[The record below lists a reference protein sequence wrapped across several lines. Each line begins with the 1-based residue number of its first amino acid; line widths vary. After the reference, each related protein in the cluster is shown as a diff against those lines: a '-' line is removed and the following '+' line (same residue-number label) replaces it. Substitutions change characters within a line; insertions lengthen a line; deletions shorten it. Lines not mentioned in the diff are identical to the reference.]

1 MYELRSGQATAP
13 SWNPSKSLIE
23 RSRWAI
29 LALIAFVLLALGYAH
44 AWDGSARLT
53 TTPETTY
60 EIISVADGET
70 LWGIATDR
78 YPNADPRL
86 KIAQIEQLNGLRG
99 PAIEAGQRL
108 KVPVG

>member
-13 SWNPSKSLIE
+13 SWHPPKPLLE

-29 LALIAFVLLALGYAH
+29 LALIAFVPLARGYAH
-44 AWDGSARLT
+44 AWDGSARPP